1 MCIKS
6 SSGQSTSV
14 SKFPK
19 PGTLVRKPTKA
30 SRLLIKHLFP
40 AEYSVCSI
48 LWQKQYPKPS
58 FPADRSKQCVQWLE
72 EEGRGQGLCF
82 QFRVKR
88 KSLFTAERKKKH
100 MELLKFKNKPLSMK
114 GKCYLIT
121 TCLQWEEIHKTCKV
135 WEYTHLGENTNTNVW
150 DSEMAQGGKD

>member
-30 SRLLIKHLFP
+30 SRLLIKHFVPSWILRLQ
-40 AEYSVCSI
+40 YSLTKTISQAF
-48 LWQKQYPKPS
+48 LSSRQKQTMCSMTGGGGKR
-58 FPADRSKQCVQWLE
+58 ARVV
-72 EEGRGQGLCF
+72 F